1 MIVLQRGRV
10 TFNWTRRAFGGR
22 MFCQCRASSLAL
34 PTVGDLAGF
43 GGGAVL
49 RRAGCYG
56 EERGG
61 AVGHMSS
68 SFQRARRWSDQEP
81 TVGITGRACRAGGS
95 RWWVAGN
102 LWSGG
107 RASGCLPWSGPDS
120 PMSVRVTTC
129 IYKLSPADESPSMH
143 TMTSF
148 SARHSLR
155 QHAPRTTCMPEQT
168 MYLQRTYPYLLQNTL
183 RTYSHNLTLKTL

>member
-1 MIVLQRGRV
+1 M
-10 TFNWTRRAFGGR
+10 
-22 MFCQCRASSLAL
+22 
-34 PTVGDLAGF
+34 
-43 GGGAVL
+43 L

-61 AVGHMSS
+61 ADGHMSS

-120 PMSVRVTTC
+120 PMSVHVTTC

-155 QHAPRTTCMPEQT
+155 QHAPRTT
-168 MYLQRTYPYLLQNTL
+168 
-183 RTYSHNLTLKTL
+183 

>member
-1 MIVLQRGRV
+1 M
-10 TFNWTRRAFGGR
+10 
-22 MFCQCRASSLAL
+22 
-34 PTVGDLAGF
+34 
-43 GGGAVL
+43 L

-61 AVGHMSS
+61 ADGHMSS
-68 SFQRARRWSDQEP
+68 SFQRARLWSDQEP

-155 QHAPRTTCMPEQT
+155 QHAPRTT
-168 MYLQRTYPYLLQNTL
+168 
-183 RTYSHNLTLKTL
+183 

>member
-34 PTVGDLAGF
+34 QTVGDLAGF

-68 SFQRARRWSDQEP
+68 SFQRARR
-81 TVGITGRACRAGGS
+81 
-95 RWWVAGN
+95 
-102 LWSGG
+102 
-107 RASGCLPWSGPDS
+107 
-120 PMSVRVTTC
+120 
-129 IYKLSPADESPSMH
+129 
-143 TMTSF
+143 
-148 SARHSLR
+148 
-155 QHAPRTTCMPEQT
+155 
-168 MYLQRTYPYLLQNTL
+168 
-183 RTYSHNLTLKTL
+183 